1 MSKENIQLLWNISL
15 AVLAVCSVILG
26 LTALL
31 DADLPDGL
39 ERLLGMLDLIAL
51 PVFLIYPALIVR
63 RISNEEH
70 VLTEERPGYSEYKK
84 KVKYKLFPRIW

>member
-39 ERLLGMLDLIAL
+39 KRLLGILDLIAL
-51 PVFLIYPALIVR
+51 PVFAYASVQKAR
-63 RISNEEH
+63 
-70 VLTEERPGYSEYKK
+70 G
-84 KVKYKLFPRIW
+84 

>member
-15 AVLAVCSVILG
+15 TVLAVCSVILG

-39 ERLLGMLDLIAL
+39 ERLLGILDLIAL
-51 PVFLIYPALIVR
+51 PVFAYASVQKTR
-63 RISNEEH
+63 
-70 VLTEERPGYSEYKK
+70 G
-84 KVKYKLFPRIW
+84 

>member
-39 ERLLGMLDLIAL
+39 ERLLGILDLIAL
-51 PVFLIYPALIVR
+51 PVFAYASVQKARAER
-63 RISNEEH
+63 RQTRSM
-70 VLTEERPGYSEYKK
+70 P
-84 KVKYKLFPRIW
+84 

>member
-1 MSKENIQLLWNISL
+1 MSKENIQLLWNIRL

-39 ERLLGMLDLIAL
+39 ERLLGILDLIAL
-51 PVFLIYPALIVR
+51 PVFAYASVQKAR
-63 RISNEEH
+63 
-70 VLTEERPGYSEYKK
+70 G
-84 KVKYKLFPRIW
+84 

>member
-39 ERLLGMLDLIAL
+39 ERLLGILALIAL
-51 PVFLIYPALIVR
+51 PVFAYASVQKAR
-63 RISNEEH
+63 
-70 VLTEERPGYSEYKK
+70 G
-84 KVKYKLFPRIW
+84 

>member
-51 PVFLIYPALIVR
+51 PVFAYASVQKAR
-63 RISNEEH
+63 
-70 VLTEERPGYSEYKK
+70 G
-84 KVKYKLFPRIW
+84 